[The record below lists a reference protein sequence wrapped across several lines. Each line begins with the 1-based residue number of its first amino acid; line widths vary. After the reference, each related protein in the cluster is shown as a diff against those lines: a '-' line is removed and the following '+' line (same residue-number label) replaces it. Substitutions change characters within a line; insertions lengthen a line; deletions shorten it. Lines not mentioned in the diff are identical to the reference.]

1 MTIKK
6 LEIKLNNGSLSL
18 HLVND
23 RFTIMFT
30 SKEKSLKLFKI
41 KENHIFNM
49 YNLLNN
55 IKNDWYIKDYIFS
68 DILTCN
74 DRVRL
79 RYIRDKYGVK
89 FDKKAIE
96 NKIANRVLAKRGT
109 GKAEFVYH

>member
-6 LEIKLNNGSLSL
+6 LEIELNNGSLSL

-23 RFTIMFT
+23 KFTIIFT
-30 SKEKSLKLFKI
+30 SKEKSLKLFRV
-41 KENHIFNM
+41 KESHIFNM

-55 IKNDWYIKDYIFS
+55 IKNDWYIKDYTFS
-68 DILTCN
+68 DNLTCN

-79 RYIRDKYGVK
+79 RYIRDKYGVN